1 MGKGHL
7 SRKLAVI
14 LHADVVGSTVLVQKN
29 ESLAHERIQV
39 AFNSFSETIAAYGG
53 KAHEIRGDA
62 LVAEFNRA
70 SDAVSAAIAFQALN
84 EQSNSILN
92 DDIQPKLRIGIS
104 MGEVIIADS
113 TITVTGVVLA
123 QRLEQL
129 AKPGGVVV
137 QGSVSETVPYRMP
150 FDYESLGDQIL
161 KGFEQTVRA
170 FSVKLQSDEV
180 LPTPEL
186 EVSSQIAVEKKIED
200 SSVPS
205 IAVLPFANIGG
216 DPQQE
221 YFSDG
226 ITRDIISVLSR
237 FKSIRVV
244 AHHSVHQYKNQ
255 NASIIQIAKEQDV
268 RYILEGSIRTSSDRI
283 RINVELINSETNE
296 NCWVEQ
302 YDRKLVDIF
311 DVQDDITKNIT
322 SSMRVRFSGGD
333 RERLR
338 AKGTDSI
345 KAWGL
350 CVMAD
355 DLLDEYKR
363 ENLVEARRMIE
374 EAIESDPNYCS
385 AWVVKGW
392 MHWEESYCGWSDDF
406 ETSLKKAEKASIQA
420 LALDPE
426 NAEAWSLS
434 SLVHMLNGETSASI
448 ETGRKAVKLAPG
460 NAEVQSLFSVALFHG
475 GQIDDAW
482 IAYEN
487 SIKLSPIYPANYLLA
502 GGDVC
507 LVRGQIDD
515 AIELYQRSVDL
526 EPDSPLSRI
535 FLVNALVEAGE
546 ETKARIASD
555 EIRTIDKT
563 FRITG
568 AVREFSHDK
577 LIRDRFKANLE
588 SMGFVE

>member
-1 MGKGHL
+1 MEKDQL

-14 LHADVVGSTVLVQKN
+14 LHADVVGSTLLVQKN
-29 ESLAHERIQV
+29 ETLAHERIQA

-70 SDAVSAAIAFQALN
+70 SDAVPAAIAFQALN
-84 EQSNSILN
+84 EESNSVLN
-92 DDIQPKLRIGIS
+92 DDIQPQLRIGIS
-104 MGEVIIADS
+104 LGEVIIADN
-113 TITVTGVVLA
+113 TITGTGVVLA

-129 AKPGGVVV
+129 AESGGVVV
-137 QGSVSETVPYRMP
+137 QGSVSETVPFRMP
-150 FDYESLGDQIL
+150 FDYESLGEQVL
-161 KGFEQTVRA
+161 KGFDQPVRA
-170 FSVKLQSDEV
+170 FSVKLQPDEV
-180 LPTPEL
+180 LPTPEP
-186 EVSSQIAVEKKIED
+186 EVSSLNVVGNNLETPV
-200 SSVPS
+200 VPS
-205 IAVLPFANIGG
+205 IAVLPFTNIGG

-244 AHHSVHQYKNQ
+244 AHHSVQQYKNQ

-283 RINVELINSETNE
+283 RINAELINSETNE

-302 YDRKLVDIF
+302 YDRKLTDIF

-322 SSMRVRFSGGD
+322 SAMRVRFSGGD

-392 MHWEESYCGWSDDF
+392 MHWEEGYCGWSDDF
-406 ETSLKKAEKASIQA
+406 ETSLKEAGKASIQA
-420 LALDPE
+420 LAIDSE

-434 SLVHMLNGETSASI
+434 SLVHMLNGEPSAAI
-448 ETGRKAVKLAPG
+448 ETGRKAVELAPG
-460 NAEVQSLFSVALFHG
+460 NAEVQSIFSVALFHG
-475 GQIDDAW
+475 GQIDEAW
-482 IAYEN
+482 IAYEK
-487 SIKLSPIYPANYLLA
+487 SIKLSPIYPANYLLT

-507 LVRGQIDD
+507 LVRGHIDD

-526 EPDSPLSRI
+526 EPDSPLGRI
-535 FLVNALVEAGE
+535 FLVNALLEAGE
-546 ETKARIASD
+546 ETKARIISD
-555 EIRTIDKT
+555 EILTIDKT
-563 FRITG
+563 FRIAG

-577 LIRDRFKANLE
+577 KIRDRFKANLE